1 MEPTQAGEQ
10 GSSGI
15 HWGGGQPSSPI
26 AHGLSSLRL
35 RQLGRVGGASG
46 APTGSSTWTVQS
58 PEQRLPER
66 IRKQRRR
73 PQAHPAG
80 GSGVRTPRIALQR
93 SAPHG
98 APQARGEGGGRHLTR
113 PTLSVLLSS
122 SGMGTYT
129 ARATQLAK
137 MVSRMMVS
145 KGLRPALRSE
155 ARGAGKRLLGV
166 GVPRLPPS

>member
-1 MEPTQAGEQ
+1 MESAQAGEQ
-10 GSSGI
+10 GSSGL

-26 AHGLSSLRL
+26 AHGLSILRV

-46 APTGSSTWTVQS
+46 APTGAPPGPCRAQSSGCPS
-58 PEQRLPER
+58 
-66 IRKQRRR
+66 
-73 PQAHPAG
+73 
-80 GSGVRTPRIALQR
+80 GSGSSGGGPRPTLQAARGSAPPHRPPAL
-93 SAPHG
+93 SPHG

>member
-1 MEPTQAGEQ
+1 MEPAQAGEQ
-10 GSSGI
+10 GSSGL
-15 HWGGGQPSSPI
+15 HWGGEQPSSPI
-26 AHGLSSLRL
+26 AHGLSSLGFCVC
-35 RQLGRVGGASG
+35 QLGRVGGASG

-58 PEQRLPER
+58 PEQRQPER
-66 IRKQRRR
+66 IRKQGRR
-73 PQAHPAG
+73 PQLLG
-80 GSGVRTPRIALQR
+80 GPHPRIALQR

>member
-1 MEPTQAGEQ
+1 MEPAQADEQ
-10 GSSGI
+10 GSSGL

-26 AHGLSSLRL
+26 AHGLSSLGFRVC
-35 RQLGRVGGASG
+35 QLGRVGGASG

-58 PEQRLPER
+58 PEQRQPER
-66 IRKQRRR
+66 IRKQGRR
-73 PQAHPAG
+73 PQPLG
-80 GSGVRTPRIALQR
+80 GPHPRIALQR